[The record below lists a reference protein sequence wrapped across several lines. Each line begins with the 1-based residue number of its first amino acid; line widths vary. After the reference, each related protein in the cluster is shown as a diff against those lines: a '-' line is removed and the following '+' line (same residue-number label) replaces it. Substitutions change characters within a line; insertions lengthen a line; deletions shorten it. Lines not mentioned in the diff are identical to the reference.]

1 MIEFYQA
8 LYAFF
13 GSCTEAVG
21 ARQFMPRS
29 REFSCK
35 EMVVYV
41 RATPRVNHETRTYEK
56 ALVVARVDVQPEFR
70 GKKYFR
76 GFIQHMEAQARAH
89 GYAAIYV
96 DQVHSDVLKECL
108 PRYGFV
114 RQTNTDPCEYI
125 YRKTVHSESPEIP
138 APEPVEETLY
148 MIREN
153 RSMEYVAYIARGEIG
168 STKEG
173 RKAMHFRSE
182 EIAKHQALV
191 LTRQSVEHRVY
202 QVIISQTA
210 ALP

>member
-13 GSCTEAVG
+13 GSCTKTAG
-21 ARQFMPRS
+21 ARPFMPRS
-29 REFSCK
+29 QEFSCK

-41 RATPRVNHETRTYEK
+41 RATPRFNPETYVYEK
-56 ALVVARVDVQPEFR
+56 ALVIARVDVQPEFR
-70 GKKYFR
+70 GQKIFR
-76 GFIQHMEAQARAH
+76 DFVKHMEAQAHAH

-114 RQTNTDPCEYI
+114 RQTNTDPGEYI

-138 APEPVEETLY
+138 VPEQVEENLY

-153 RSMEYVAYIARGEIG
+153 RSMEYVAFIARGEIG
-168 STKEG
+168 STKDG

-182 EIAKHQALV
+182 EIANHQALV
-191 LTRQSVEHRVY
+191 LTRQSVEQRVY